1 MCSDEE
7 IIIENHSSP
16 CLKPATQ
23 HNHYLHQYMLKQ
35 MQYFWNTRVC
45 RTAVKGIVQTK
56 MRVLSS
62 FAHPHVVPNLHD
74 FCSFAEHKKGYF

>member
-23 HNHYLHQYMLKQ
+23 HN
-35 MQYFWNTRVC
+35 QYFTPV
-45 RTAVKGIVQTK
+45 
-56 MRVLSS
+56 
-62 FAHPHVVPNLHD
+62 H
-74 FCSFAEHKKGYF
+74 AETNAILLEYKSLQNSG